1 MWTKN
6 GWPGS
11 RVCWE
16 LSFCMLHVFS
26 ALCSSVATHYL
37 TVVAYQCLPVLPV
50 DLELLHSHAGGCQEG
65 QEQIRM
71 GAGAVQW

>member
-1 MWTKN
+1 MD
-6 GWPGS
+6 GLEAGCVGS
-11 RVCWE
+11 SAFVC
-16 LSFCMLHVFS
+16 CMFS
-26 ALCSSVATHYL
+26 QHCVVSSVATHYL